1 MLGNAREIEA
11 AGRPSAGRGELGA
24 DWLEHRRQVLSRA
37 EHQKDDA
44 LIGPV

>member
-11 AGRPSAGRGELGA
+11 TGRPSAGWGDLGT

-37 EHQKDDA
+37 EHQKDGA
-44 LIGPV
+44 LIRPV